1 MGTSSL
7 WTQNNSERP
16 ETVYMLPNQ
25 TFIGFDC
32 YACPTK
38 GNESCRYFEWMDYDV
53 SERVAKVIRGLLKRA
68 NNYEKEI
75 EKLNL
80 TVEKKDL
87 EIHKKSR
94 ELSNQYIAH
103 NRLLH
108 HFPYQIYASEY
119 EYLMPPTVIYFFVVD
134 VGSLAAIK
142 SETVRIALAPAVLL
156 RWL

>member
-1 MGTSSL
+1 MSSYNTSSADDVRCRCGYL
-7 WTQNNSERP
+7 APLKMSWSYANPGKR
-16 ETVYMLPNQ
+16 YR
-25 TFIGFDC
+25 
-32 YACPTK
+32 ACPRYG

-80 TVEKKDL
+80 TVEKRDF
-87 EIHKKSR
+87 EIHKKK
-94 ELSNQYIAH
+94 
-103 NRLLH
+103 
-108 HFPYQIYASEY
+108 Y

-142 SETVRIALAPAVLL
+142 SETVRIALAPAVL
-156 RWL
+156 

>member
-1 MGTSSL
+1 MSSYNTSSADDVRCRCGYL
-7 WTQNNSERP
+7 APLKMSWSYANPGKR
-16 ETVYMLPNQ
+16 YR
-25 TFIGFDC
+25 
-32 YACPTK
+32 ACPRYG

-53 SERVAKVIRGLLKRA
+53 SERVAKVIRGLLKKA

-80 TVEKKDL
+80 TSKYL
-87 EIHKKSR
+87 CFR
-94 ELSNQYIAH
+94 LSNQYIAH

-108 HFPYQIYASEY
+108 HFFIKYASEY

-142 SETVRIALAPAVLL
+142 SETVRIALAPAVL
-156 RWL
+156 